1 METEASS
8 APTKKTAAE
17 AADELNG
24 LVTSTAFNKGK
35 PKGLSRSHITQPD
48 QAPRTDKRTD
58 AFAAGLAAMYRI
70 LDRDIQPP

>member
-1 METEASS
+1 METEAPS

-48 QAPRTDKRTD
+48 QAPRTD
-58 AFAAGLAAMYRI
+58 AFAAGLAAMYCI